1 MTAPPGFAFIEKHR
15 LLVRVAL
22 AIVSL
27 VLTVVTI
34 DLVAFYGL
42 GLRRLGH
49 GGENFFQ
56 YSSLLGWEH
65 RPFAEGTWY
74 AYKDGT
80 RTHVRI
86 NAFGFPDVDRTVEKN
101 RPRIALI
108 GDSTT
113 EFWEVQENE
122 RAQTVIEKLLGGGVE
137 VLNFGLR
144 GAGTDQ
150 EFLRYVNEVV
160 HFRPDIVVLFFCVND
175 IGNNITTQSKP
186 YFVLDSD
193 APRGI
198 RLEGLPVRGL
208 PPSNSSGWRGVLE
221 QSFTLRRMKYLV
233 EGFGTHLRTNA
244 LLEDHY
250 ELRPF
255 KRSYDAEDERRL
267 QLEQR
272 LLTAFASYSREHDIH
287 FLLVEGLYRP
297 ALDDE
302 MRQRVVSAYGDQ
314 FDFDK
319 ISRLLSEHSSAE
331 GYEFLSLPRLVGERR
346 MDVREL
352 MHPEDTMHLNAKGVS
367 EFAAAVVE
375 RIRERRWLDD
385 SSTRR
390 DDSAGAITRRP
401 LGELSQ

>member
-1 MTAPPGFAFIEKHR
+1 MTARPGIAFADKHR
-15 LLVRVAL
+15 ILVRAAL
-22 AIVSL
+22 VIASL
-27 VLTVVTI
+27 VVTVITI

-49 GGENFFQ
+49 GAENFFQ
-56 YSSLLGWEH
+56 YSPLLGWGH
-65 RPFAEGTWY
+65 RPFAEGVWY

-86 NAFGFPDVDRTVEKN
+86 NAFGFSDVDRTIEKN

-122 RAQTVIEKLLGGGVE
+122 RAQTVMEKQLEGGVE

-150 EFLRYVNEVV
+150 EYLMYVNEVV

-175 IGNNITTQSKP
+175 FGNNITTQSKP

-198 RLEGLPVRGL
+198 RLEGIPVRGL
-208 PPSNSSGWRGVLE
+208 PPSNSSWRNVLE

-244 LLEDHY
+244 ALEDHF

-267 QLEQR
+267 ELEKR
-272 LLTAFASYSREHDIH
+272 LLSAFASFSRERDIR
-287 FLLVEGLYRP
+287 FLVVEGLYRP
-297 ALDDE
+297 ALDEE
-302 MRQRVVSAYGDQ
+302 MRQRVVGTYGDQ
-314 FDFDK
+314 FDFDR
-319 ISRLLSEHSSAE
+319 ISRMLSEHSSVE
-331 GYEFLSLPRLVGERR
+331 GYEFLSLPRLVRDRG

-367 EFAAAVVE
+367 HFATAVLE
-375 RIRERRWLDD
+375 RIRSRGWLG
-385 SSTRR
+385 SSTTRH
-390 DDSAGAITRRP
+390 DDSAAIPDRP
-401 LGELSQ
+401 LGQSSQ

>member
-1 MTAPPGFAFIEKHR
+1 MTARPGFAFADKHPI
-15 LLVRVAL
+15 LVRAAL
-22 AIVSL
+22 VVVSL
-27 VLTVVTI
+27 VVTVVTV

-56 YSSLLGWEH
+56 YSSSLGWEH

-86 NAFGFPDVDRTVEKN
+86 NAFGFPDIDRTIEKN

-122 RAQTVIEKLLGGGVE
+122 RAQTVMEKQMEGGVE

-144 GAGTDQ
+144 GGGTDQ
-150 EFLRYVNEVV
+150 EYLMYVNQVV

-175 IGNNITTQSKP
+175 FGNNITKQSKP

-198 RLEGLPVRGL
+198 RLEGVPVRGV
-208 PPSNSSGWRGVLE
+208 PPSNSSRWRGVLE
-221 QSFTLRRMKYLV
+221 QSFTLRRIKYLID
-233 EGFGTHLRTNA
+233 GFGTHLRTEA
-244 LLEDHY
+244 PLEDHF

-267 QLEQR
+267 ELEKR
-272 LLTAFASYSREHDIH
+272 LLTAFASFSKEHNTH

-297 ALDDE
+297 ALDEE
-302 MRQRVVSAYGDQ
+302 MTQRVVRTYGDQ

-319 ISRLLSEHSSAE
+319 VSRLLSEHSSVE
-331 GYEFLSLPRLVGERR
+331 GYEFLSLPRLVRDRR
-346 MDVREL
+346 IDVREL

-367 EFAAAVVE
+367 YFAAAVIE
-375 RIRERRWLDD
+375 RIRARGWLE
-385 SSTRR
+385 SSTTRH
-390 DDSAGAITRRP
+390 DDSAAIPHRP
-401 LGELSQ
+401 LGQWSQ

>member
-1 MTAPPGFAFIEKHR
+1 MTARPGSAFANRHR
-15 LLVRVAL
+15 ILVRAGLVV
-22 AIVSL
+22 VSL

-49 GGENFFQ
+49 GADNFFE
-56 YSSLLGWEH
+56 YSSSLGWEH

-86 NAFGFPDVDRTVEKN
+86 NAFGFPDIDRMIEKN

-122 RAQTVIEKLLGGGVE
+122 RAQAVMEKQLQGGVE

-150 EFLRYVNEVV
+150 EYLMYMSQVV

-175 IGNNITTQSKP
+175 FGNNISKQSKP
-186 YFVLDSD
+186 YFVLDSE
-193 APRGI
+193 APQGI
-198 RLEGLPVRGL
+198 RLEGVPVRRE
-208 PPSNSSGWRGVLE
+208 PPSNSSSWRGVLE
-221 QSFTLRRMKYLV
+221 QSFTLRRLKYLV
-233 EGFGTHLRTNA
+233 DGFGTHLRTDA
-244 LLEDHY
+244 SLEDHF

-267 QLEQR
+267 ELETR
-272 LLTAFASYSREHDIH
+272 LLAAFARFSREHNTH

-297 ALDDE
+297 ALDEE
-302 MRQRVVSAYGDQ
+302 MTQRVVRRYGDQ

-319 ISRLLSEHSSAE
+319 VSRLLSEHSSVE
-331 GYEFLSLPRLVGERR
+331 GYEFLSLPRLVRERR
-346 MDVREL
+346 MDVRDL
-352 MHPEDTMHLNAKGVS
+352 MHPEDTMHLNAKGVR

-375 RIRERRWLDD
+375 RIRDRGWLDD

-390 DDSAGAITRRP
+390 NDSAGALTRRP